1 VWNVCAADKNSS
13 SPVSSSAEYVVK
25 VVSNIHQIHCITFTV
40 VAISMLTWVLAMT
53 LCPCLS
59 VCLSQVG
66 VLLKWLDGLSWVFAL
81 LLHSTRPT
89 MCFKEFSFLWK

>member
-13 SPVSSSAEYVVK
+13 SAVSSSAEYVVK

-59 VCLSQVG
+59 VTSRRSVEVVG
-66 VLLKWLDGLSWVFAL
+66 RIELGFR
-81 LLHSTRPT
+81 TRA
-89 MCFKEFSFLWK
+89 